1 MNRIIFICLSYLFCI
16 GFLNAQNNSSRTTL
30 RGFVFEKNS
39 SEPIMFANVILQ
51 GVDGEANANELK
63 GTATDVNG
71 LYNITSLESG
81 NYKLIVTYIG
91 YDTTE
96 LNIFIKEGEVKTKN
110 IEITESSVKLN
121 EVKIS
126 GERIEMKTEVKAA
139 SIKITSQDLKIIPS
153 IGGEPDLAQYMQ
165 IIPGVV
171 FTGDQGGQLYIRGG
185 SPIQNKVLLDGMTI
199 YSPFH
204 SIGLFSVFD
213 SDIIRTTDVYTGGF
227 GAEYGGR
234 ISSIMDIKTVD
245 GGKKLS
251 GKLSSNTFGSKLL
264 VKGPISKNKK
274 SSFILSAKTS
284 YLDKTSELFYKE
296 PILFFDDKGL
306 PYSFTDIY
314 SKISF
319 QGNNGSKLSVFG
331 FNFTDKVNYENVSKL
346 NWKSNGIGSQF
357 TLLPNGS
364 PILIEGNIAYSN
376 YLIELNE
383 IAYPLRSS
391 SISGFDMGLDFTS
404 FPNQG
409 KLKYGFDIHG
419 FSTDFTTYNS
429 INQRVDQ
436 DENTTEF
443 SSYFNY
449 QFKSIR
455 WIVEPGLRLQY
466 YGKLGTSLEPRI
478 GLKYITSENLRL
490 KLAAGNYSQ
499 NILSTSSDRDIV
511 SLFNGTISSPENIKD
526 NDGSDLTQKFQ
537 KSKHLIIGIELDLNE
552 NIDLQ
557 IEGYIKDFS
566 QLTNINRNR
575 IDVSDPEFIIESG
588 IAKGIDLLF
597 KYKKDNIYLWTV
609 YSYGSITRKFNE
621 LIYNPNFDRRHNI
634 NFVASYNYGKNKSWK
649 TDLRWNLG
657 SGFPF
662 TQTQGFY
669 EQISFSDGINTDYNS
684 ENGNLGII
692 YSDLNEGR
700 LPYYHRLDLSTS
712 KNIKFNKKS
721 SLEISGSITNIYNR
735 ENIFYFNRIKN
746 KRINQLPFMPSVG
759 INFLF

>member
-1 MNRIIFICLSYLFCI
+1 MYRIIFICLSYLFCI

-51 GVDGEANANELK
+51 GIDNENILK
-63 GTATDVNG
+63 GAATDVNG

-251 GKLSSNTFGSKLL
+251 GKLSSNTFGSKVL

-588 IAKGIDLLF
+588 IAKGIDLLL

-609 YSYGSITRKFNE
+609 YSYGSISRKFNE
-621 LIYNPNFDRRHNI
+621 LIYSPNFDRRHNI

>member
-1 MNRIIFICLSYLFCI
+1 MICS
-16 GFLNAQNNSSRTTL
+16 
-30 RGFVFEKNS
+30 
-39 SEPIMFANVILQ
+39 
-51 GVDGEANANELK
+51 
-63 GTATDVNG
+63 
-71 LYNITSLESG
+71 
-81 NYKLIVTYIG
+81 
-91 YDTTE
+91 
-96 LNIFIKEGEVKTKN
+96 
-110 IEITESSVKLN
+110 
-121 EVKIS
+121 
-126 GERIEMKTEVKAA
+126 
-139 SIKITSQDLKIIPS
+139 
-153 IGGEPDLAQYMQ
+153 
-165 IIPGVV
+165 
-171 FTGDQGGQLYIRGG
+171 
-185 SPIQNKVLLDGMTI
+185 
-199 YSPFH
+199 
-204 SIGLFSVFD
+204 
-213 SDIIRTTDVYTGGF
+213 
-227 GAEYGGR
+227 
-234 ISSIMDIKTVD
+234 
-245 GGKKLS
+245 
-251 GKLSSNTFGSKLL
+251 
-264 VKGPISKNKK
+264 
-274 SSFILSAKTS
+274 
-284 YLDKTSELFYKE
+284 
-296 PILFFDDKGL
+296 
-306 PYSFTDIY
+306 
-314 SKISF
+314 
-319 QGNNGSKLSVFG
+319 
-331 FNFTDKVNYENVSKL
+331 
-346 NWKSNGIGSQF
+346 
-357 TLLPNGS
+357 LLPNGS

-429 INQRVDQ
+429 INQQVDQ

-478 GLKYITSENLRL
+478 GIKYITSENLRL

-511 SLFNGTISSPENIKD
+511 SLFNGTISSPEDIKD
-526 NDGSDLTQKFQ
+526 NDGSDLKQKFQ
-537 KSKHLIIGIELDLNE
+537 KSQHLILGIEFDLND

-575 IDVSDPEFIIESG
+575 IDESDPEFIIESG
-588 IAKGIDLLF
+588 IAKGIDLLL

-634 NFVASYNYGKNKSWK
+634 NFVASYNYGKNKTWK

-669 EQISFSDGINTDYNS
+669 EQISFSDGINTDYSS

-692 YSDLNEGR
+692 YSNLNEGR

-712 KNIKFNKKS
+712 KNIKFNEKS
-721 SLEISGSITNIYNR
+721 SLEISASITNIYNR

-746 KRINQLPFMPSVG
+746 ERINQLPFMPSVG
-759 INFLF
+759 LNFLF

>member
-51 GVDGEANANELK
+51 GIDNENILK
-63 GTATDVNG
+63 GAATDVNG

-234 ISSIMDIKTVD
+234 ISSIMDIKTID

-609 YSYGSITRKFNE
+609 YSYGSISRKFNE
-621 LIYNPNFDRRHNI
+621 LIYSPNFDRRHNI

-692 YSDLNEGR
+692 YSGLNEGR

>member
-51 GVDGEANANELK
+51 GIDNENILK
-63 GTATDVNG
+63 GAATDVNG

-121 EVKIS
+121 EVKVS

-251 GKLSSNTFGSKLL
+251 GKLSSNTFGSKVL

-346 NWKSNGIGSQF
+346 NWKSNGIGSKF

-478 GLKYITSENLRL
+478 GIKYITSENLRL

-537 KSKHLIIGIELDLNE
+537 KSQHLIIGIELDLNE

-588 IAKGIDLLF
+588 IAKGIDLLL

-609 YSYGSITRKFNE
+609 YSYGFISRKFNE
-621 LIYNPNFDRRHNI
+621 LIYSPNFDRRHNI

-669 EQISFSDGINTDYNS
+669 EQISFSDGINTDYSS

>member
-51 GVDGEANANELK
+51 GIDNENILK
-63 GTATDVNG
+63 GAATDVNG

-165 IIPGVV
+165 IVPGVV

-251 GKLSSNTFGSKLL
+251 GKLSSNTFGSKVL

-588 IAKGIDLLF
+588 IAKGIDLLL

-609 YSYGSITRKFNE
+609 YSYGSISRKFNE
-621 LIYNPNFDRRHNI
+621 LIYSPNFDRRHNI

-669 EQISFSDGINTDYNS
+669 EQISFSNGINTDYNS

>member
-1 MNRIIFICLSYLFCI
+1 MYRIIFICLSYLFCI

-51 GVDGEANANELK
+51 GIDNENILK
-63 GTATDVNG
+63 GAATDVNG

-234 ISSIMDIKTVD
+234 ISSIMDIKTID

-251 GKLSSNTFGSKLL
+251 GKLSSNTFGSKVL

-609 YSYGSITRKFNE
+609 YSYGSISRKFNE
-621 LIYNPNFDRRHNI
+621 LIYSPNFDRRHNI

-669 EQISFSDGINTDYNS
+669 EQISFSDGINTDYSS

>member
-1 MNRIIFICLSYLFCI
+1 MYRILFISILYFFCNS
-16 GFLNAQNNSSRTTL
+16 FLHAQNNTSRTIL
-30 RGFVFEKNS
+30 RGFVYEKNT
-39 SEPIMFANVILQ
+39 SEPIMFANVILK
-51 GVDGEANANELK
+51 GIDNKDILK

-71 LYNITSLESG
+71 LYNLTSLESG

-91 YDTTE
+91 FDTTE
-96 LNIFIKEGEVKTKN
+96 HNVFIKTGEVKTKN
-110 IEITESSVKLN
+110 IEIAKSSVKLN

-126 GERIEMKTEVKAA
+126 GERLEMKTEVKAA

-245 GGKKLS
+245 GGKNLS
-251 GKLSSNTFGSKLL
+251 GKLSSNTFGSKIL
-264 VKGPISKNKK
+264 VKGPISKNKN

-284 YLDKTSELFYKE
+284 YLDKTSEILYKE

-306 PYSFTDIY
+306 PYSFTDLY

-319 QGNNGSKLSVFG
+319 QGSNGSKLSIFG
-331 FNFTDKVNYENVSKL
+331 FNFQDKVNYENVSKL
-346 NWKSNGIGSQF
+346 NWTSTGVGSQF

-404 FPNQG
+404 FPKKG

-478 GLKYITSENLRL
+478 GVKYIASEKFRL

-499 NILSTSSDRDIV
+499 NILSTSSDRDVV
-511 SLFNGTISSPENIKD
+511 SLFNGIISSPENIKN
-526 NDGSDLTQKFQ
+526 NDGSDLMQKFQ
-537 KSKHLIIGIELDLNE
+537 KSQHLILGIEFDLNE
-552 NIDLQ
+552 DIDLQ

-566 QLTNINRNR
+566 QLSNINRNR
-575 IDVSDPEFIIESG
+575 IDEDDPEFITESG
-588 IAKGIDLLF
+588 IARGIDLLL
-597 KYKKDNIYLWTV
+597 KYKKNNIYLWTV
-609 YSYGSITRKFNE
+609 YSYGHINRKYNN

-634 NFVASYNYGKNKSWK
+634 NFVASYKYGKNETWK

-692 YSDLNEGR
+692 YSNLNEGR

-712 KNIKFNKKS
+712 KSIKFNEKS
-721 SLEISGSITNIYNR
+721 SLQISASITNIYNR

-746 KRINQLPFMPSVG
+746 ERINQLPFMPSVG
-759 INFLF
+759 LNFLF

>member
-51 GVDGEANANELK
+51 GIDNENILK
-63 GTATDVNG
+63 GAATDVNG

-251 GKLSSNTFGSKLL
+251 GKLSSNTFGSKVL

-588 IAKGIDLLF
+588 IAKGIDLLL

-609 YSYGSITRKFNE
+609 YSYGSISRKFNE
-621 LIYNPNFDRRHNI
+621 LIYSPNFDRRHNI
-634 NFVASYNYGKNKSWK
+634 NFIASYNYGKNKSWK

>member
-1 MNRIIFICLSYLFCI
+1 MYRILFISILYFFCNS
-16 GFLNAQNNSSRTTL
+16 FLHAQNNTSRTVL
-30 RGFVFEKNS
+30 RGFVYEKNT
-39 SEPIMFANVILQ
+39 SEPIMFANVILK
-51 GVDGEANANELK
+51 GIDNKDILK

-71 LYNITSLESG
+71 LYNLTSLESG

-96 LNIFIKEGEVKTKN
+96 YNIFIKSGEVKTKN
-110 IEITESSVKLN
+110 IEIAKSSVKLN

-126 GERIEMKTEVKAA
+126 GERLEMKTEVKAA

-264 VKGPISKNKK
+264 VKGPISKNKR

-284 YLDKTSELFYKE
+284 YLDKTSEILYKE

-306 PYSFTDIY
+306 PYSFTDLY

-319 QGNNGSKLSVFG
+319 QGSNGSKLSVFG
-331 FNFTDKVNYENVSKL
+331 FNFQDKVNYENVSKL
-346 NWKSNGIGSQF
+346 NWTSTGIGSQF

-404 FPNQG
+404 FPKKG

-455 WIVEPGLRLQY
+455 WIIEPGLRLQY
-466 YGKLGTSLEPRI
+466 YGKLGTSLEPRF
-478 GLKYITSENLRL
+478 GVKYIASEKFRL

-499 NILSTSSDRDIV
+499 NILSTSSDRDVV
-511 SLFNGTISSPENIKD
+511 SLFNGIISSPENIKN
-526 NDGSDLTQKFQ
+526 NDGSDLMQKFQ
-537 KSKHLIIGIELDLNE
+537 KSQHLILGIEFDLNQD
-552 NIDLQ
+552 IDLQ

-566 QLTNINRNR
+566 QLSNINRNR
-575 IDVSDPEFIIESG
+575 IDEDDPEFITESG
-588 IAKGIDLLF
+588 IAKGIDFLL
-597 KYKKDNIYLWTV
+597 KYKKNNVYLWTV
-609 YSYGSITRKFNE
+609 YSYGYITRKYNE

-634 NFVASYNYGKNKSWK
+634 NFVGSYKYGKNKTWK

-692 YSDLNEGR
+692 YSNLNEGR

-712 KNIKFNKKS
+712 KNIKFNEKS
-721 SLEISGSITNIYNR
+721 SLEISASITNIYNR

-746 KRINQLPFMPSVG
+746 ERINQLPFMPSVG
-759 INFLF
+759 LNFLF

>member
-1 MNRIIFICLSYLFCI
+1 MFRILFISILYFFCNS
-16 GFLNAQNNSSRTTL
+16 FLHAQNNTSRTIL
-30 RGFVFEKNS
+30 RGFVYEKNT
-39 SEPIMFANVILQ
+39 SEPIMFANVILK
-51 GVDGEANANELK
+51 GIDNKDVLK
-63 GTATDVNG
+63 GAATDVNG
-71 LYNITSLESG
+71 LYNLTSLETG

-96 LNIFIKEGEVKTKN
+96 YNIFIKTGEVKTKN
-110 IEITESSVKLN
+110 IEIAKSSVKLN

-126 GERIEMKTEVKAA
+126 GERLEMKTEVKAA

-251 GKLSSNTFGSKLL
+251 GKLSSNTFGSKIL
-264 VKGPISKNKK
+264 VKGPISKNKR

-284 YLDKTSELFYKE
+284 YLDKTSEILYKE

-306 PYSFTDIY
+306 PYSFTDLY

-319 QGNNGSKLSVFG
+319 QGSNGSKLSVFG
-331 FNFTDKVNYENVSKL
+331 FNFQDKVNYENVSKL
-346 NWKSNGIGSQF
+346 NWTSTGIGSQF

-404 FPNQG
+404 FPEKG

-455 WIVEPGLRLQY
+455 WIFEPGLRLQY
-466 YGKLGTSLEPRI
+466 YGKLGTSLEPRV
-478 GLKYITSENLRL
+478 GVKYIASEKFRL

-499 NILSTSSDRDIV
+499 NILSTSSDRDVV
-511 SLFNGTISSPENIKD
+511 SLFNGIISSPENIKN
-526 NDGSDLTQKFQ
+526 NDGSDLMQKFQ
-537 KSKHLIIGIELDLNE
+537 KSQHLIFGIEFDLNQE
-552 NIDLQ
+552 IDVQ

-566 QLTNINRNR
+566 QLSNINRNR
-575 IDVSDPEFIIESG
+575 IDEDDPEFITESG
-588 IAKGIDLLF
+588 IAKGIDFLL
-597 KYKKDNIYLWTV
+597 KYKKNNIYLWTV
-609 YSYGSITRKFNE
+609 YSYGYINRKYNN

-634 NFVASYNYGKNKSWK
+634 NFVSSYKYGKNKTWK

-692 YSDLNEGR
+692 YSNLNEGR

-712 KNIKFNKKS
+712 KNIKFNEKS
-721 SLEISGSITNIYNR
+721 SLEISASITNIYNR

-746 KRINQLPFMPSVG
+746 ERINQLPFMPSVG
-759 INFLF
+759 LNFLF

>member
-1 MNRIIFICLSYLFCI
+1 MYRILFISILYFFCNS
-16 GFLNAQNNSSRTTL
+16 FLHAQNNTSRTIL
-30 RGFVFEKNS
+30 RGFVYEKNT
-39 SEPIMFANVILQ
+39 SEPIMFANVILK
-51 GVDGEANANELK
+51 GIDNKDILK
-63 GTATDVNG
+63 GAATDVNG
-71 LYNITSLESG
+71 LYNLTSLETG

-96 LNIFIKEGEVKTKN
+96 YNIFIKTGEVKTKN
-110 IEITESSVKLN
+110 IEIAKSSVKLN

-126 GERIEMKTEVKAA
+126 GERLEMKTEVKAA

-213 SDIIRTTDVYTGGF
+213 SDIIRTADVYTGGF

-264 VKGPISKNKK
+264 VKGPISKNKR

-284 YLDKTSELFYKE
+284 YLDKTSEILYKE

-306 PYSFTDIY
+306 PYSFTDLY

-319 QGNNGSKLSVFG
+319 QGINGSRLSVFG
-331 FNFTDKVNYENVSKL
+331 FNFQDKVNYENVSKL
-346 NWKSNGIGSQF
+346 DWTSTGIGTQF

-404 FPNQG
+404 FPKKG

-455 WIVEPGLRLQY
+455 WIIEPGLRLQY

-478 GLKYITSENLRL
+478 GVKYIASEKFRL

-499 NILSTSSDRDIV
+499 NILSTSSDRDVV
-511 SLFNGTISSPENIKD
+511 SLFNGIISSPENIKN
-526 NDGSDLTQKFQ
+526 NDGSDLMQKFQ
-537 KSKHLIIGIELDLNE
+537 KSQHLILGIEFDLNE
-552 NIDLQ
+552 DIDLQ

-566 QLTNINRNR
+566 QLSNINRNR
-575 IDVSDPEFIIESG
+575 IDEDDPEFITESG
-588 IAKGIDLLF
+588 IAKGVDLLL
-597 KYKKDNIYLWTV
+597 KYKKNNMYLWAV
-609 YSYGSITRKFNE
+609 YSYGYINRQYNK

-634 NFVASYNYGKNKSWK
+634 NFVASYKYGKNKSWK

-669 EQISFSDGINTDYNS
+669 EQISFSDGINTNYNS

-712 KNIKFNKKS
+712 KKIKFNEKS

-746 KRINQLPFMPSVG
+746 ERINQLPFMPSIGV
-759 INFLF
+759 NFLF

>member
-1 MNRIIFICLSYLFCI
+1 MYRILFISILYFFCNS
-16 GFLNAQNNSSRTTL
+16 FLHAQNNTSRTVL
-30 RGFVFEKNS
+30 RGFVYEKNT
-39 SEPIMFANVILQ
+39 SEPIMFANVILK
-51 GVDGEANANELK
+51 GIDNKDILK

-71 LYNITSLESG
+71 LYNLTSLESG

-96 LNIFIKEGEVKTKN
+96 YNIFIKTGEVKTKN
-110 IEITESSVKLN
+110 IEIAKSSVKLN

-126 GERIEMKTEVKAA
+126 GERLEMKTEVKAA

-264 VKGPISKNKK
+264 VKGPISKNKR

-284 YLDKTSELFYKE
+284 YLDKTSEILYKE

-306 PYSFTDIY
+306 PYSFTDLY

-319 QGNNGSKLSVFG
+319 QGSNGSKLSVFG
-331 FNFTDKVNYENVSKL
+331 FNFQDKVNYENVSKL
-346 NWKSNGIGSQF
+346 NWTSTGIGSQF

-404 FPNQG
+404 FPKKG

-455 WIVEPGLRLQY
+455 WIIEPGLRLQY
-466 YGKLGTSLEPRI
+466 YGKLGTSLEPRF
-478 GLKYITSENLRL
+478 GVKYIASEKFRL

-499 NILSTSSDRDIV
+499 NILSTSSDRDVV
-511 SLFNGTISSPENIKD
+511 SLFNGIISSPENIKN
-526 NDGSDLTQKFQ
+526 NDGSDLMKKFQ
-537 KSKHLIIGIELDLNE
+537 KSQHLILGIEFDLNQD
-552 NIDLQ
+552 IDLQ

-566 QLTNINRNR
+566 QLSNINRNR
-575 IDVSDPEFIIESG
+575 IDEDDPEFITESG
-588 IAKGIDLLF
+588 IAKGIDFLL
-597 KYKKDNIYLWTV
+597 KYKKNNIYLWTV
-609 YSYGSITRKFNE
+609 YSYGYIIRKYND

-634 NFVASYNYGKNKSWK
+634 NFVGSYKYGKNKTWK

-692 YSDLNEGR
+692 YSNLNEGR

-712 KNIKFNKKS
+712 KNIKFNEQS
-721 SLEISGSITNIYNR
+721 SLEISASITNIYNR

-746 KRINQLPFMPSVG
+746 ERINQLPFMPSVG
-759 INFLF
+759 LNFLF

>member
-1 MNRIIFICLSYLFCI
+1 MFRILFISILYFFCNS
-16 GFLNAQNNSSRTTL
+16 FLHAQNNTSRTIL
-30 RGFVFEKNS
+30 RGFVYEKNT
-39 SEPIMFANVILQ
+39 SEPIMFANVILK
-51 GVDGEANANELK
+51 GIDNKDVLK
-63 GTATDVNG
+63 GAATDVNG
-71 LYNITSLESG
+71 LYNLTSLESG

-96 LNIFIKEGEVKTKN
+96 YNIFIKTGEVKTKN
-110 IEITESSVKLN
+110 IEIAKSSVKLN

-126 GERIEMKTEVKAA
+126 GERLEMKTEVKAA

-251 GKLSSNTFGSKLL
+251 GKLSSNTFGSKIL
-264 VKGPISKNKK
+264 VKGPISKNKR

-284 YLDKTSELFYKE
+284 YLDKTSEIFYKE

-306 PYSFTDIY
+306 PYSFTDLY

-319 QGNNGSKLSVFG
+319 QGSNGSKLSVFG
-331 FNFTDKVNYENVSKL
+331 FNFQDKVNYENVSKL
-346 NWKSNGIGSQF
+346 NWTSTGIGSQF

-404 FPNQG
+404 FPEKG

-455 WIVEPGLRLQY
+455 WIFEPGLRLQY
-466 YGKLGTSLEPRI
+466 YGKLGTSLEPRV
-478 GLKYITSENLRL
+478 GVKYIASEKFRL

-499 NILSTSSDRDIV
+499 NILSTSSDRDVV
-511 SLFNGTISSPENIKD
+511 SLFNGIISSPENIKN
-526 NDGSDLTQKFQ
+526 NDGSDLMQKFQ
-537 KSKHLIIGIELDLNE
+537 KSQHLIFGIEFDLNQE
-552 NIDLQ
+552 IDVQ

-566 QLTNINRNR
+566 QLSNINRNR
-575 IDVSDPEFIIESG
+575 IDEDDPEFITESG
-588 IAKGIDLLF
+588 IAKGIDFLL
-597 KYKKDNIYLWTV
+597 KYKKNNIYLWTV
-609 YSYGSITRKFNE
+609 YSYGYINRKYNN

-634 NFVASYNYGKNKSWK
+634 NFVASYKYGKNKTWK

-692 YSDLNEGR
+692 YSNLNEGR

-712 KNIKFNKKS
+712 KNIKFNEKS
-721 SLEISGSITNIYNR
+721 SLEISASITNIYNR

-746 KRINQLPFMPSVG
+746 ERINQLPFMPSLG
-759 INFLF
+759 LNFLF

>member
-51 GVDGEANANELK
+51 GIDNENILK
-63 GTATDVNG
+63 GAATDVNG

-121 EVKIS
+121 EVKVS

-251 GKLSSNTFGSKLL
+251 GKLSSNTFGSKVL

-346 NWKSNGIGSQF
+346 NWKSNGIGSKF

-478 GLKYITSENLRL
+478 GIKYITSENLRL

-537 KSKHLIIGIELDLNE
+537 KSQHLIIGIELDLNE

-575 IDVSDPEFIIESG
+575 INVSDPEFIIESG
-588 IAKGIDLLF
+588 IAKGIDLLL

-609 YSYGSITRKFNE
+609 YSYGFISRKFNE
-621 LIYNPNFDRRHNI
+621 LIYSPNFDRRHNI

-669 EQISFSDGINTDYNS
+669 EQISFSDGINTDYSS

>member
-1 MNRIIFICLSYLFCI
+1 MYRIIFICISCLFCT

-30 RGFVFEKNS
+30 RGFVFEKNT

-51 GVDGEANANELK
+51 GIDNKNILK

-91 YDTTE
+91 FDTTE
-96 LNIFIKEGEVKTKN
+96 LNIFIKSGEVKTKN

-251 GKLSSNTFGSKLL
+251 GKLSSNTFGSKVL

-391 SISGFDMGLDFTS
+391 SITGFDMGLDFTS

-429 INQRVDQ
+429 INQQVDQ

-478 GLKYITSENLRL
+478 GIKYITSENLRI

-511 SLFNGTISSPENIKD
+511 SLFNGTISSPEDIKD
-526 NDGSDLTQKFQ
+526 NAGSDLKQKFQ
-537 KSKHLIIGIELDLNE
+537 KSQQLILGIEFDLNE

-575 IDVSDPEFIIESG
+575 IDESDPEFIIESG
-588 IAKGIDLLF
+588 IAKGIDLLL
-597 KYKKDNIYLWTV
+597 KYKKDDIYLWTV
-609 YSYGSITRKFNE
+609 YSYGLITRKFNE

-669 EQISFSDGINTDYNS
+669 EQITFSDGINTDYNS

-746 KRINQLPFMPSVG
+746 ERINQLPFMPSLG

>member
-1 MNRIIFICLSYLFCI
+1 MYRIIFICMSYLFCI

-51 GVDGEANANELK
+51 GIDNENILK
-63 GTATDVNG
+63 GAATDVNG

-234 ISSIMDIKTVD
+234 ISSIMDIKTID

-251 GKLSSNTFGSKLL
+251 GKLSSNTFGSKVL

-588 IAKGIDLLF
+588 IAKGIDLLL

-609 YSYGSITRKFNE
+609 YSYGSISRKFNE
-621 LIYNPNFDRRHNI
+621 LIYSPNFDRRHNI
-634 NFVASYNYGKNKSWK
+634 NFIASYNYGKNKSWK

-712 KNIKFNKKS
+712 KNIKLNKKS

>member
-1 MNRIIFICLSYLFCI
+1 MYRIIFICLSYLFCI

-51 GVDGEANANELK
+51 GIDNENILK
-63 GTATDVNG
+63 GAATDVNG

-234 ISSIMDIKTVD
+234 ISSIMDIKTID

-251 GKLSSNTFGSKLL
+251 GKLSSNTFGSKVL

-588 IAKGIDLLF
+588 IAKGIDLLL

-609 YSYGSITRKFNE
+609 YSYGSISRKFNE
-621 LIYNPNFDRRHNI
+621 LIYSPNFDRRHNI

>member
-30 RGFVFEKNS
+30 RGFVFEKKS

-51 GVDGEANANELK
+51 GIDNENILK
-63 GTATDVNG
+63 GAATDVNG

-251 GKLSSNTFGSKLL
+251 GKLSSNTFGSKVL

-588 IAKGIDLLF
+588 IAKGIDLLL

-609 YSYGSITRKFNE
+609 YSYGSISRKFNE
-621 LIYNPNFDRRHNI
+621 LIYSPNFDRRHNI

>member
-1 MNRIIFICLSYLFCI
+1 MYRIIFICLSYLFCI

-51 GVDGEANANELK
+51 GIDNENILK
-63 GTATDVNG
+63 GAATDVNG

-234 ISSIMDIKTVD
+234 ISSIMDIKTID

-251 GKLSSNTFGSKLL
+251 GKLSSNTFGSKVL

-588 IAKGIDLLF
+588 IAKGIDLLL

-609 YSYGSITRKFNE
+609 YSYGSISRKFNE
-621 LIYNPNFDRRHNI
+621 LIYSPNFDRRHNI
-634 NFVASYNYGKNKSWK
+634 NFIASYNYGKNKSWK

-712 KNIKFNKKS
+712 KNIKLNKKS

>member
-1 MNRIIFICLSYLFCI
+1 MYRIIFICISYLFCT

-30 RGFVFEKNS
+30 RGFVFEKNT

-51 GVDGEANANELK
+51 GIDNKNILK

-96 LNIFIKEGEVKTKN
+96 LNIFIKSGEVKTKN

-126 GERIEMKTEVKAA
+126 GDRIEMKTEVKAA

-251 GKLSSNTFGSKLL
+251 GKLSSNTFGSKVL

-296 PILFFDDKGL
+296 PILFFDNKGL

-429 INQRVDQ
+429 INQQVDQ

-455 WIVEPGLRLQY
+455 WIIEPGLRLQY

-478 GLKYITSENLRL
+478 GIKYITSENLRI

-511 SLFNGTISSPENIKD
+511 SLFNGTISSPENIND
-526 NDGSDLTQKFQ
+526 NDGSDLKQKFQ
-537 KSKHLIIGIELDLNE
+537 KSQHLILGIEFDVNE

-575 IDVSDPEFIIESG
+575 IDESDPEFIIESG
-588 IAKGIDLLF
+588 LAKGIDLLL
-597 KYKKDNIYLWTV
+597 KYKKDDIYLWTV
-609 YSYGSITRKFNE
+609 YSYGLITRKFNE

-669 EQISFSDGINTDYNS
+669 EQITFSDGINTDYNS

-721 SLEISGSITNIYNR
+721 SLEISASITNIYNR

-746 KRINQLPFMPSVG
+746 ERINQLPFMPSLG

>member
-51 GVDGEANANELK
+51 GIDNENILK
-63 GTATDVNG
+63 GAATDVNG

-234 ISSIMDIKTVD
+234 ISSIMDIKTID

-251 GKLSSNTFGSKLL
+251 GKLSSNTFGSKVL

-588 IAKGIDLLF
+588 IAKGIDLLL

-609 YSYGSITRKFNE
+609 YSYGSISRKFNE
-621 LIYNPNFDRRHNI
+621 LIYSPNFDRRHNI